1 MHKMPSTRLQ
11 SYLIHALAGLG
22 YVCALVAPPNAQT
35 PLGLFSSD
43 GKVISPELYDTI
55 STILI
60 NNTVPG
66 YSLAIVR
73 PGADTKVEYGTWG
86 NRTEDGDEVTPN
98 VRAPYLFHV
107 AVIAET
113 RQ

>member
-1 MHKMPSTRLQ
+1 MRTMPSTRLHA
-11 SYLIHALAGLG
+11 SLIRALVGLG
-22 YVCALVAPPNAQT
+22 YVAALATPPNAQT
-35 PLGLFSSD
+35 PLDLFSSG

-55 STILI
+55 STILR

-73 PGADTKVEYGTWG
+73 PGADTKVEYETWG

-98 VRAPYLFHV
+98 VRVPYPPLSW
-107 AVIAET
+107 
-113 RQ
+113 R